1 MDLHEDS
8 DKNVVS
14 VTVELPG
21 VKKED
26 VHLEVR
32 NGQLTVSAETKDS
45 VEDSEG
51 GYVIRERRF
60 GKFSRSL
67 RLPKGVK
74 VRILRN
80 EMKWN
85 VDGLLGRWNQSRDGW
100 WSVEYYV
107 SSVITWAGT
116 QED

>member
-26 VHLEVR
+26 VDLEVR

-45 VEDSEG
+45 VEHSEG
-51 GYVIRERRF
+51 GYAVRERRF

-74 VRILRN
+74 VKRFS

-85 VDGLLGRWNQSRDGW
+85 EMLT
-100 WSVEYYV
+100 V
-107 SSVITWAGT
+107 S
-116 QED
+116 